1 MEGRM
6 NQLRTLAWRHRARL
20 LRGLTL
26 LLIAV
31 IVLQNVEPTTID
43 VLFWSIAR
51 VPKLILIVASMGLGV
66 LLWEIGKQT
75 WRSRSRKPDA

>member
-1 MEGRM
+1 MERHR
-6 NQLRTLAWRHRARL
+6 LRTLAWHHRARL

-26 LLIAV
+26 LLVVV

-75 WRSRSRKPDA
+75 WRSRPRTPEA